1 MGKTVTKNG
10 RQYKRLNLYIED
22 EKTAQWVAEQKN
34 PHASVSQIIKI
45 YANTHTSKDFFENLV
60 EEKINQEIGQVNNAN
75 NNQPIK
81 HKNATTDNNTINKQS
96 VESHSKPTE
105 SSSEEQ
111 SNVRKQFKPENPTAP
126 NLADLMNDKKMG

>member
-22 EKTAQWVAEQKN
+22 ETTARWVAEQKN
-34 PHASVSQIIKI
+34 PHSSVSQIIKI

-60 EEKINQEIGQVNNAN
+60 EEKINQEMGQVNNVN
-75 NNQPIK
+75 DKQPINRK
-81 HKNATTDNNTINKQS
+81 SETPDNNTISDRS
-96 VESHSKPTE
+96 VESPSKPTE

>member
-60 EEKINQEIGQVNNAN
+60 EEKINQEMGQVNNAN
-75 NNQPIK
+75 SKQPINRK
-81 HKNATTDNNTINKQS
+81 SEAHNGNTISKDIA
-96 VESHSKPTE
+96 ESSTKTTE
-105 SSSEEQ
+105 SSNDKQ